1 VIFHTLS
8 ERNNADIM
16 IIKREIIKQLAVW
29 KSKKGRQPMIL
40 KGARQIG
47 KTWILKEF
55 GMQYFDST
63 AYFNF
68 EEIQELKDVFATT
81 KNVERILGQLALYTN
96 VPILPEK
103 TLIIF
108 DEIQECNDALN
119 SLKYFCEN
127 APEYAVVA
135 AGSLLGVM
143 LSKGGSFPVGKVD
156 FLQMYPVSL
165 KEFLA
170 AESPDLFN
178 YIEQIDTIEEL
189 PSIIF
194 NRLTES
200 YKKYQVSGGMPQAVV
215 QLLDNKGVGEVDVIL
230 QNILNAYSLDFSKHA
245 NTKDIPRITSIW
257 NSIPSQL
264 AKENRKFVYK
274 LVKSGARAREYEDAL
289 LWLQDTGLVYRVFS
303 NKKPFLP
310 LTAYDD
316 ISAFKIYLSDIGLLR
331 RLAKLAPDTIL
342 NENSLYTEFKGAMA
356 ENYVLQ
362 SLVTQ
367 FEVSPRYWTSD
378 GKAEVDFIIQSN
390 NDIIP
395 VEVKSGHATSGKSL
409 SVYNSLYTPK
419 LRIRYSVNNLK
430 QDGNLLNIPI
440 FLADWTKKFVGDCIY
455 AES

>member
-1 VIFHTLS
+1 
-8 ERNNADIM
+8 M
-16 IIKREIIKQLAVW
+16 IIEREIIKQLAAW
-29 KSKKGRQPMIL
+29 RSKKGRQPMIL

-55 GMQYFDST
+55 GKRYFDSVV
-63 AYFNF
+63 YFNF
-68 EEIQELKDVFATT
+68 EETQELKSVFAAT
-81 KNVERILGQLALYTN
+81 KSVERILGQLALYTS
-96 VPILPEK
+96 VPILPES

-127 APEYAVVA
+127 APEYAIVA
-135 AGSLLGVM
+135 AGSLLGVT
-143 LSKGGSFPVGKVD
+143 LSKGNSFPVGKVD
-156 FLQMYPVSL
+156 FLQMYPVSF

-170 AESPDLFN
+170 AESPDLFD

-200 YKKYQVSGGMPQAVV
+200 YKKYQVSGGMPQAVA
-215 QLLDNKGVGEVDVIL
+215 QFLDNKGLGEVDLIL
-230 QNILNAYSLDFSKHA
+230 QNILNAYALDFSKHA
-245 NTKDIPRITSIW
+245 ETKEIPRITSIW

-289 LWLQDTGLVYRVFS
+289 LWLQDAGLVYRIFS
-303 NKKPFLP
+303 NKKPSLP
-310 LTAYDD
+310 LAAYDD
-316 ISAFKIYLSDIGLLR
+316 ISAFKIYLSDVGLLR
-331 RLAKLAPDTIL
+331 RLAKLPPDVIL
-342 NENSLYTEFKGAMA
+342 NGNSIYTEFKGAMA

-362 SLVTQ
+362 SLVAR
-367 FEVSPRYWTSD
+367 FEVIPRYWISD

-395 VEVKSGHATSGKSL
+395 VEVKSGQATSGKSL
-409 SVYNSLYTPK
+409 SVYNNLYTPK

-440 FLADWTKKFVGDCIY
+440 FLADWTGKIIGL
-455 AES
+455 SL

>member
-1 VIFHTLS
+1 M
-8 ERNNADIM
+8 M
-16 IIKREIIKQLAVW
+16 IEREIIKKLAAW
-29 KSKKGRQPMIL
+29 KSKENRQPMIL

-55 GMQYFDST
+55 GKRYFDSMV
-63 AYFNF
+63 YFNF
-68 EEIQELKDVFATT
+68 EEMQELKDVFATT
-81 KNVERILGQLALYTN
+81 KNVERILGQLALYTKA
-96 VPILPEK
+96 PILPET

-135 AGSLLGVM
+135 AGSLLGVT
-143 LSKGGSFPVGKVD
+143 LSKGDSFPVGKVD
-156 FLQMYPVSL
+156 FLQMYPVSF

-170 AESPDLFN
+170 VESSDLFD
-178 YIEQIDTIEEL
+178 YMEQVDAIEEL

-200 YKKYQVSGGMPQAVV
+200 YKKYNVSGGMPQAVV

-245 NTKDIPRITSIW
+245 ETKEIPRITSIW

-289 LWLQDTGLVYRVFS
+289 LWLQDAGLVYRILS

-316 ISAFKIYLSDIGLLR
+316 ISSFKIYLSDVGLLR
-331 RLAKLAPDTIL
+331 RLAKLPSDVVL
-342 NENSLYTEFKGAMA
+342 NGSSIYTEFKGAMA

-367 FEVSPRYWTSD
+367 FEVIPRYWTSD

-395 VEVKSGHATSGKSL
+395 VEVKSGHTTSGKSL
-409 SVYNSLYTPK
+409 SVYNNLYIPK

-440 FLADWTKKFVGDCIY
+440 FLADWTEKFIGSANDK
-455 AES
+455 

>member
-1 VIFHTLS
+1 
-8 ERNNADIM
+8 M
-16 IIKREIIKQLAVW
+16 IVEREIIKQLVAW
-29 KSKKGRQPMIL
+29 KSKENRQPLVL

-55 GMQYFDST
+55 GRRYFDQMV
-63 AYFNF
+63 YFNF
-68 EEIQELKDVFATT
+68 EEVQELKDVFATT
-81 KNVERILGQLALYTN
+81 KNVERILGQLALYTHT
-96 VPILPEK
+96 PILPQQ
-103 TLIIF
+103 TLIVF

-135 AGSLLGVM
+135 AGSLLGVT
-143 LSKGGSFPVGKVD
+143 LSKGDSFPVGKVD
-156 FLQMYPVSL
+156 FLQMYPVSF

-170 AESPDLFN
+170 AESPDLLD
-178 YIEQIDTIEEL
+178 YMEQINVIEEL
-189 PSIIF
+189 PAIVF

-200 YKKYQVSGGMPQAVV
+200 YTKYQVSGGMPQAVS
-215 QLLDNKGVGEVDVIL
+215 QLLDNKGVGEVDVTL
-230 QNILNAYSLDFSKHA
+230 QNILNAYALDFSKHA
-245 NTKDIPRITSIW
+245 ETKEIPRITSIW

-289 LWLQDTGLVYRVFS
+289 LWLQDAGLVYRVFA

-310 LTAYDD
+310 LSAYDD

-331 RLAKLAPDTIL
+331 RLAKLPSDIIL
-342 NENSLYTEFKGAMA
+342 NGSNIYTEFKGAIA

-362 SLVTQ
+362 SLITQ
-367 FEVSPRYWTSD
+367 FEVTPRYWTSE

-395 VEVKSGHATSGKSL
+395 IEIKSGQSVSGKSL
-409 SVYNSLYTPK
+409 FVYNSLYNPN
-419 LRIRYSVNNLK
+419 LRVRYSMNNLK

-440 FLADWTKKFVGDCIY
+440 FLADWT
-455 AES
+455 ARLLRM